1 VARHPDFDVVI
12 LGGGLAGLSLAA
24 RLASL
29 PPRRTLVIE
38 PRREYRRDR
47 TWCYWRLGPHP
58 FRDAV
63 RASWT
68 SWEVLRPGVG
78 AGPPDMAVQTSAA
91 IPYEMIPADRFY
103 DVARAMV
110 ATAPHM
116 EVRTGCTASGLDETA
131 DSVTIATSAGP
142 VTANLVFDS
151 RPPRG
156 GGRDLAQRFLGQ
168 EVVTREPVFE
178 PGRVTLMDFAVPQQ
192 EGVIHF
198 LYVLP
203 TSRTTALVEDT
214 WLAPADA
221 PLPDYR
227 GIHCGL
233 PPRTVW
239 SRGFRGRVR
248 GRGRDPDEPRPPG
261 AVRNRPGDPDR
272 DAGGAVK
279 PSSGYGFLATQRM
292 TEALAQDLAA
302 GRPMR
307 PFQPRS
313 GVARWMDEVF
323 LSALRW
329 SPADAP
335 RIFHS
340 MFAGCPP
347 EPLVRFLNDIGTPAD
362 IARVITAMP
371 KLPMMFAAMAHPWR
385 GGAPSRP

>member
-1 VARHPDFDVVI
+1 MARHPDFDVVI

-29 PPRRTLVIE
+29 PPRRTLMIE

-63 RASWT
+63 SASWT
-68 SWEVLRPGVG
+68 SWEVLRPA
-78 AGPPDMAVQTSAA
+78 AGGRAPDIAVQTSAA
-91 IPYEMIPADRFY
+91 LPYEMIPADRFY
-103 DVARAMV
+103 EVARAMV
-110 ATAPHM
+110 AAAPHI
-116 EVRTGCTASGLDETA
+116 EVRTGCTASGLDERP
-131 DSVTIATSAGP
+131 DGVTIATSAGP
-142 VTANLVFDS
+142 VTANIVFDS
-151 RPPRG
+151 RPPKG

-168 EVVTREPVFE
+168 EVVTRQPVFE

-214 WLAPADA
+214 WLAPADV

-227 GIHCGL
+227 GSIAAYLRERFGVENF
-233 PPRTVW
+233 TVEFEEEGAIPMNPALQAP
-239 SRGFRGRVR
+239 SGAGRVIPI
-248 GRGRDPDEPRPPG
+248 GT
-261 AVRNRPGDPDR
+261 
-272 DAGGAVK
+272 AGGAVK

-292 TEALAQDLAA
+292 TDALAQDLAA
-302 GRPMR
+302 GREPR

-313 GVARWMDEVF
+313 GLARWMDEIF

-329 SPADAP
+329 SPAEAP

-347 EPLVRFLNDIGTPAD
+347 EPLVRFLNDVGSPAD
-362 IARVITAMP
+362 TARVIAAMP
-371 KLPMMFAAMAHPWR
+371 KLPMVIAAAAHPWR
-385 GGAPSRP
+385 GGAPA